1 MELANQEN
9 VAANSLHF
17 LDYWRVIK
25 SRKEIILAVAL
36 LVTILGIVYTVML
49 PNMFRSQALIK
60 VNVERLDVD
69 PFGGQLPG
77 NSYDPY
83 FLRTQFT
90 IIQSRPIAEKV
101 IERLN
106 LQEVWGQDDEAL
118 PLEGAINVL
127 RKGLAVNQSRDTSLI
142 AISVTSKD
150 PEEAAQIANEVA
162 DVYKQVRLDVKH
174 EEMQKGLADLEREL
188 QKQQDKVDLAEQALE
203 KIRQDLGITMLGEGT
218 TIDTASIQQLQGNRS
233 QARVDML
240 VKKARLDQLL
250 PLSGED
256 LVSAAEFVVGNT
268 YIQSLRSQVLD
279 TDVSLKLMLQ
289 NYGSNHPEV
298 KKLEAGR
305 DELADKLTKAL
316 SGLKQG
322 LSSDYEVSKANFAAL
337 EAELKGLEVV
347 EKATQREQLLPFNKA
362 KRSLETQQIIL
373 DALKS
378 RVTQEGITLEISRT
392 PVEVVEDA
400 VPIRRPVSPN
410 LFMNVILS
418 VVLGCGAGV
427 ALAYFIEY
435 LDTSVKSPE
444 DIERYVGL
452 PVLGLIPQKVRPL
465 VEEGAESEHAE
476 AYRVLRTNITFKND
490 GNSHGAFLMASGG
503 AGEGKSTTCFNLA
516 YVCAQRGDRVLL
528 IDADMRR
535 PVQHKILDMDNRF
548 GLTNVLL
555 RDAPIEETIKPTKVP
570 NLHFLPSGRLPRTS
584 MGLLESARIKEL
596 IRSLR
601 NRYDVIMID
610 CPPVIGIS
618 DASILASA
626 VDGAIMVV
634 QYRKYPRDMAA
645 KTKHLLDMTGAK
657 TLGVVLNN
665 INVMRDDYYYYY
677 QSYYDNSYY
686 RPSGDAIPDE
696 GRNV

>member
-1 MELANQEN
+1 MESTNQEN
-9 VAANSLHF
+9 VAAQTLHF

-36 LVTILGIVYTVML
+36 LVAIAGTVYTLTL
-49 PNMFRSQALIK
+49 PNMFRSMALIK

-69 PFGGQLPG
+69 PFGQQMPG
-77 NSYDPY
+77 NVYDPY
-83 FLRTQFT
+83 FLRTQFN

-106 LQEVWGQDDEAL
+106 LQEVWGKRGEKL
-118 PLEGAINVL
+118 PIEGAIL
-127 RKGLAVNQSRDTSLI
+127 LMRKSLSVNQHRDTSLV
-142 AISVTSKD
+142 AISAESKD
-150 PEEAAQIANEVA
+150 PDEAARIANEVA
-162 DVYKQVRLDVKH
+162 DVYKQVRLDVKQD
-174 EEMQKGLADLEREL
+174 EMRKGLADLEREL
-188 QKQQDKVDLAEQALE
+188 QKQQDKVDLAEQELE
-203 KIRQDLGITMLGEGT
+203 KIRQELGVTMLGADT
-218 TIDTASIQQLQGNRS
+218 TIDTASIQQLEGNRS

-240 VKKARLDQLL
+240 VKKARLDQMES
-250 PLSGED
+250 LSGAD
-256 LVSAAEFVVGNT
+256 LVAAAEFVVGNT

-279 TDVSLKLMLQ
+279 TDVSLKLMLE
-289 NYGSNHPEV
+289 NYGRNHPEV
-298 KKLEAGR
+298 RKLEAGR
-305 DELADKLTKAL
+305 DELADKLATAL
-316 SGLKQG
+316 KGLKQG
-322 LSSDYEVSKANFAAL
+322 LRADYEVAKANVEAL
-337 EAELKGLEVV
+337 EAELRGLEVA
-347 EKATQREQLLPFNKA
+347 EKQTQRERLLPFNKA
-362 KRSLETQQIIL
+362 KRALETQQVIL

-400 VPIRRPVSPN
+400 IPIRRPVSPN
-410 LFMNVILS
+410 LFLNVILS
-418 VVLGCGAGV
+418 VVLGFGAGV
-427 ALAYFIEY
+427 GLAYFIEY
-435 LDTSVKSPE
+435 LDTSVKTAE

-476 AYRVLRTNITFKND
+476 AYRVLRTNLTFTNE
-490 GNSHGAFLMASGG
+490 GSSHGAFLVASGG

-516 YVCAQRGDRVLL
+516 YVCAQRGDKVLL

-555 RDAPIEETIKPTKVP
+555 RDAPVEETIKPTTVP

-596 IRSLR
+596 IRNLR

-610 CPPVIGIS
+610 APPVIGIS
-618 DASILASA
+618 DAAILATA
-626 VDGAIMVV
+626 VDGAVMVV

-645 KTKHLLDMTGAK
+645 KAKHLLDLSGTK

-677 QSYYDNSYY
+677 QSYYYNDSSS
-686 RPSGDAIPDE
+686 PVESTPGE
-696 GRNV
+696 